1 MCGQGLTIVMDDSA
15 DVAAMAIVVQ
25 QEEEEAAN
33 RGRVNSP
40 PPYQQAVEEEEDLDV
55 AVYPKL
61 WDQLDRLEEHW
72 QSFNEASYSTRFLKM
87 CLYGNN
93 FKGFESPSY
102 SNNLKRA
109 CFAGWVLLK
118 DSIFPLVSNRLAV
131 FVWSLGHFISVL
143 SILLT
148 AIFYGTSYPITV
160 IILFCMA
167 IAPDLLYIL
176 VRECTQRDHMVER
189 APLIRDRVPPVLVG
203 TGWMKRYSSLL
214 RILIAELVLFILLMT
229 GLMDSN
235 IIGYNNTTC
244 ISNFYGNSTHF
255 TMFSVATSVSFLLF
269 VVITQLTVTVK
280 VCVTITKELTKSKR
294 SQAREY
300 TLKAFG
306 WFSCQLICMK
316 CLEIVSLLT
325 LGGSVFPFFF
335 GPLMYCVSVLS
346 VLGYLLVLHE
356 SLEYLGIS
364 RLVDFLIALSRLQ
377 AMPRLA
383 KRRKEKI
390 QHILQCFDY
399 PICVREFV
407 TVQKERKLSLT
418 HLTYVPRNPVL
429 AIGAIFISFAIVF
442 GMYIFTGFACSPIP
456 LPVVIIV
463 FIILN
468 SSMLKNALQSILF
481 FVLVLTPLS

>member
-40 PPYQQAVEEEEDLDV
+40 PPYQQAVEEEEDLGV

-148 AIFYGTSYPITV
+148 AVFYGTNSASYQIAV
-160 IILFCMA
+160 IIISCMA
-167 IAPDLLYIL
+167 IAPAIIDLLYIL
-176 VRECTQRDHMVER
+176 VSSVIGGVRECTQRDHMVER

-214 RILIAELVLFILLMT
+214 RILIAKLVLFILLMT
-229 GLMDSN
+229 GLMDYN

-269 VVITQLTVTVK
+269 VVIAQLTVTVK
-280 VCVTITKELTKSKR
+280 
-294 SQAREY
+294 
-300 TLKAFG
+300 F
-306 WFSCQLICMK
+306 
-316 CLEIVSLLT
+316 VSL
-325 LGGSVFPFFF
+325 SQR
-335 GPLMYCVSVLS
+335 S
-346 VLGYLLVLHE
+346 
-356 SLEYLGIS
+356 
-364 RLVDFLIALSRLQ
+364 
-377 AMPRLA
+377 
-383 KRRKEKI
+383 
-390 QHILQCFDY
+390 
-399 PICVREFV
+399 
-407 TVQKERKLSLT
+407 
-418 HLTYVPRNPVL
+418 
-429 AIGAIFISFAIVF
+429 
-442 GMYIFTGFACSPIP
+442 
-456 LPVVIIV
+456 
-463 FIILN
+463 
-468 SSMLKNALQSILF
+468 
-481 FVLVLTPLS
+481 